1 MARLNKF
8 VELYRYNTLIT
19 FGEPVPAVGEDGVSR
34 DEFQE
39 AFKVYGAPY
48 TVKLHEDIANTGPNA
63 VERLIFAVREIGKVR
78 YNMLAVVDGVQYVVN
93 QVTTTNDPTDPRDYD
108 LVQLLR
114 GNGVEQ
120 TYRLPG

>member
-1 MARLNKF
+1 MPRLNKF
-8 VELYRYNTLIT
+8 VELYRYNTKIT
-19 FGEPVPAVGEDGVSR
+19 FGLPGEDVGDDGVTR
-34 DEFQE
+34 DAFQE
-39 AFKVYGAPY
+39 VFKLYGAPY
-48 TVKLHEDIANTGPNA
+48 TVKFHEDIANTGPNA
-63 VERLIFAVREIGKVR
+63 VERLIFAVREVGRVEF
-78 YNMLAVVDGVQYVVN
+78 NMLAKLNGKVYTVN